1 MKVRSAVCAGFR
13 LALSDSVVAWQVQTR
28 IPRTQLVD
36 NGSYAEYIV
45 TVMVDGQ
52 EWTVHKRYREFDGA
66 SNPPAATA
74 PLSPPAP
81 SALTQQRACASA

>member
-1 MKVRSAVCAGFR
+1 MLR
-13 LALSDSVVAWQVQTR
+13 LQLQTR

-45 TVMVDGQ
+45 TVMLDGN

-66 SNPPAATA
+66 LLRWQQLASLRETTAAA
-74 PLSPPAP
+74 GRRSSLRGVRVCACGGAQSC
-81 SALTQQRACASA
+81 RARW